1 MTSRRLIRIKV
12 LQLLYAF
19 SKKESAS
26 LAEVERDLLQSIS
39 KSTDLYYVT
48 LLLLTEIRHK
58 AFLKIDAARNR
69 RLASNVDLNPN
80 TRFIENPVFDIIEKN
95 KKFQYYVNNNLI
107 SWNDNQETVF
117 YFYNK
122 LLEWPT
128 YQKYMHQK
136 EVTFEMHKKLVLDI
150 FSELIIQDDMF
161 YQTLEE
167 KNIFW
172 NDDFE
177 LVLSIVY
184 KTLWHIR
191 ENMNEEDDILY
202 PIYKPQED
210 AEFARTLMRKA
221 FIEYDK
227 NIQLVDKFTYN
238 WELDR
243 ISDMD
248 KLIMSCAIAELK
260 NFPSIPVKVT
270 LDEYI
275 EISKTYSSPKSG
287 AFING
292 VLDKTVALLKDSNEI
307 VKTGRGLV
315 DQSEV

>member
-1 MTSRRLIRIKV
+1 M
-12 LQLLYAF
+12 QLLYAF
-19 SKKESAS
+19 SKKENAN
-26 LAEVERDLLQSIS
+26 LADIDRDLMQSME
-39 KSTDLYYVT
+39 KSTDLYYTT

-69 RLASNVDLNPN
+69 RLTSNIDLNPN
-80 TRFIENPVFDIIEKN
+80 VRFISNPIFDIIEKN
-95 KKFQYYVNNNLI
+95 KKFQNYVHNNLI
-107 SWNDNQETVF
+107 SWNDTQEAVL

-122 LLEWPT
+122 LPEWPA
-128 YQKYMHQK
+128 YQKYMAC
-136 EVTFEMHKKLVLDI
+136 ETASFETHKQLVLDM
-150 FSELIIQDDMF
+150 FAELIIQDDIF
-161 YQTLEE
+161 FQTLED

-184 KTLWHIR
+184 KTLWHIK
-191 ENMNEEDDILY
+191 ENTTEEDNIFY
-202 PIYKPQED
+202 PVYKPEED

-221 FIEYDK
+221 FNEYDQ
-227 NIQLVDKFTYN
+227 NIRLIDKFTHN
-238 WELDR
+238 WEVDR

-248 KLIMSCAIAELK
+248 KLIMTCAIAELK
-260 NFPSIPVKVT
+260 NFPSIPVKVS

-292 VLDKTVALLKDSNEI
+292 VLDKAVAHLKETNEI

-315 DQSEV
+315 E

>member
-1 MTSRRLIRIKV
+1 MTSRRLIRIKI

-19 SKKESAS
+19 SKKENAN
-26 LAEVERDLLQSIS
+26 LADIDRDLMQSME
-39 KSTDLYYVT
+39 KSTDLYYTT

-69 RLASNVDLNPN
+69 RLTSNIDLNPN
-80 TRFIENPVFDIIEKN
+80 VRFISNPIFDIIEKN
-95 KKFQYYVNNNLI
+95 KKFQNYVHNNLI
-107 SWNDNQETVF
+107 SWNDMQEAVL

-122 LLEWPT
+122 LPEWPA
-128 YQKYMHQK
+128 YQKYMAC
-136 EVTFEMHKKLVLDI
+136 ETASFETHKQLVLDM
-150 FSELIIQDDMF
+150 FAELIIQDDIF
-161 YQTLEE
+161 FQTLED

-184 KTLWHIR
+184 KTLWHIK
-191 ENMNEEDDILY
+191 ENTTEEDNIFY
-202 PIYKPQED
+202 PVYKPEED

-221 FIEYDK
+221 FNEYDQ
-227 NIQLVDKFTYN
+227 NIRLIDKFTHN
-238 WELDR
+238 WEVDR

-248 KLIMSCAIAELK
+248 KLIMTCAIAELK
-260 NFPSIPVKVT
+260 NFPSIPVKVS

-292 VLDKTVALLKDSNEI
+292 ILDKAVAHLKETNEI

-315 DQSEV
+315 E

>member
-19 SKKESAS
+19 SKKENTN
-26 LAEVERDLLQSIS
+26 LADIERDLIQSME
-39 KSTDLYYVT
+39 KSTDLYYT
-48 LLLLTEIRHK
+48 SLLLLTEIRHK

-69 RLASNVDLNPN
+69 RLTSNIDLNPN
-80 TRFIENPVFDIIEKN
+80 VRFISNPVFDIIEKN
-95 KKFQYYVNNNLI
+95 KKFQNYVHNNLI
-107 SWNDNQETVF
+107 SWNDMQEAVL

-122 LLEWPT
+122 LPEWPA
-128 YQKYMHQK
+128 YQKYMAC
-136 EVTFEMHKKLVLDI
+136 ETASFETHKQLVLDM
-150 FSELIIQDDMF
+150 FAELIIQDDIF
-161 YQTLEE
+161 FQTLEDR
-167 KNIFW
+167 NIFW

-184 KTLWHIR
+184 KTLWHIK
-191 ENMNEEDDILY
+191 ENTTEEDDIFY
-202 PIYKPQED
+202 PVYKPQED
-210 AEFARTLMRKA
+210 VEFARTLMRKA
-221 FIEYDK
+221 FNEYDK

-248 KLIMSCAIAELK
+248 KLIMTCAIAELK
-260 NFPSIPVKVT
+260 NFPSIPVKVS

-292 VLDKTVALLKDSNEI
+292 VLDKAVAHLKEKNEI

-315 DQSEV
+315 E

>member
-19 SKKESAS
+19 SKKENTN
-26 LAEVERDLLQSIS
+26 LADIERDLIQSME
-39 KSTDLYYVT
+39 KSTDLYYTT

-69 RLASNVDLNPN
+69 RLTSNIDLNPN
-80 TRFIENPVFDIIEKN
+80 VRFISNPIFDIIEKN
-95 KKFQYYVNNNLI
+95 KKFQNYVHNNLI
-107 SWNDNQETVF
+107 SWNDMQEAVL

-122 LLEWPT
+122 LPEWPA
-128 YQKYMHQK
+128 YQKYMAC
-136 EVTFEMHKKLVLDI
+136 ETASFETHKQLVLDM
-150 FSELIIQDDMF
+150 FAELIIQDDIF
-161 YQTLEE
+161 FQTLEDR
-167 KNIFW
+167 NIFW

-184 KTLWHIR
+184 KTLWHIK
-191 ENMNEEDDILY
+191 EETTEEDDIFY
-202 PIYKPQED
+202 PVYKPQED
-210 AEFARTLMRKA
+210 VEFARTLMRKA
-221 FIEYDK
+221 FNEYDK

-248 KLIMSCAIAELK
+248 KLIMTCAIAELK
-260 NFPSIPVKVT
+260 NFPSIPVKVS

-292 VLDKTVALLKDSNEI
+292 VLDKAVAHLKETNEI

-315 DQSEV
+315 E

>member
-19 SKKESAS
+19 SKKENAN
-26 LAEVERDLLQSIS
+26 LADIERDLIQSME
-39 KSTDLYYVT
+39 KSTDLYYTT

-69 RLASNVDLNPN
+69 RLTSNIDLNPN
-80 TRFIENPVFDIIEKN
+80 VRFISNPVFDIIEKN
-95 KKFQYYVNNNLI
+95 KKFQNYVHNNLI
-107 SWNDNQETVF
+107 SWNDMQEAVL

-122 LLEWPT
+122 LPEWPA
-128 YQKYMHQK
+128 YQKYMAC
-136 EVTFEMHKKLVLDI
+136 ETASFETHKQLVLDI
-150 FSELIIQDDMF
+150 FAELIIQDDIF
-161 YQTLEE
+161 FQTLEDR
-167 KNIFW
+167 NIFW

-184 KTLWHIR
+184 KTLWHIK
-191 ENMNEEDDILY
+191 ENTTEEDDIFY
-202 PIYKPQED
+202 PVYKPQED
-210 AEFARTLMRKA
+210 VEFARTLMRKA
-221 FIEYDK
+221 FNEYDK

-248 KLIMSCAIAELK
+248 KLIMTCAIAELK
-260 NFPSIPVKVT
+260 NFPSIPVKVS

-292 VLDKTVALLKDSNEI
+292 VLDKAVAHLKETNEI

-315 DQSEV
+315 E